1 VLAGGG
7 YYYYITYVLPPTEDA
22 IELTGDEIV
31 NPVHDGDDDDD
42 AEDDDNANDESGSNL
57 SDP

>member
-1 VLAGGG
+1 MLAGGG

-22 IELTGDEIV
+22 IELSGDEVV
-31 NPVHDGDDDDD
+31 NPVHDGDD
-42 AEDDDNANDESGSNL
+42 EDNADAESGSNI